1 MLRRGQALMSPH
13 PAAQG
18 ACGDAV
24 NSGPLLVA
32 AAVAALVG
40 LVGFLSPCVLPLVPG
55 YLAFVAGLS
64 GEAGAARRHA
74 QRRMLAGA
82 ALFVAGFS
90 FVFVTAGALFGTLGS
105 TLAEHQRQ
113 LEIVLGGATVVLG
126 LAFLGFIPAL
136 QRERRVHW
144 LPGAG
149 LLGAPLLGLVF
160 GLGWLPCLTPTL
172 TAVYSM
178 AATEG
183 TAGRGAL
190 LSLAYCFG
198 LGIPFL
204 LVAWGAG
211 WVTGA
216 VGFARRHAR
225 AVSRVGGA
233 LLIVIGAALV
243 TGIWDHW
250 ITALQARVSS
260 GGIGSGL

>member
-1 MLRRGQALMSPH
+1 MTDS
-13 PAAQG
+13 AQG
-18 ACGDAV
+18 AFVDTV
-24 NSGPLLVA
+24 NSGPLLLA
-32 AAVAALVG
+32 AGVAALVG

-55 YLAFVAGLS
+55 YLSYVAGLT
-64 GEAGAARRHA
+64 GDLAAARRHT

-90 FVFVTAGALFGTLGS
+90 FVFVTAGTLFGTLGA
-105 TLAEHQRQ
+105 TLAEHQRHLQ
-113 LEIVLGGATVVLG
+113 IVLGIATIVLG

-136 QRERRVHW
+136 QRERKVHW

-149 LLGAPLLGLVF
+149 LVGAPLLGLVF

-172 TAVYSM
+172 SAVYSL

-190 LSLAYCFG
+190 LSVAYCVG
-198 LGIPFL
+198 LGVPFL

-211 WVTGA
+211 WVAGA

-225 AVSRVGGA
+225 LISQIGGGV
-233 LLIVIGAALV
+233 LIVIGIALV
-243 TGIWDHW
+243 TGAWDHW
-250 ITALQARVSS
+250 ITQLQTRVGT
-260 GGIGSGL
+260 GGLGSDL

>member
-1 MLRRGQALMSPH
+1 MLAE
-13 PAAQG
+13 G
-18 ACGDAV
+18 AFVDTV
-24 NSGPLLVA
+24 NSGPLLLA

-55 YLAFVAGLS
+55 YLSYVAGLT
-64 GEAGAARRHA
+64 GDVTAAQRHA

-90 FVFVTAGALFGTLGS
+90 FVFVTAGTLFGTLGA
-105 TLAEHQRQ
+105 TLTEHQRQ
-113 LEIVLGGATVVLG
+113 LQIVLGIVTIAVGV
-126 LAFLGFIPAL
+126 AFLGFVPVL
-136 QRERRVHW
+136 QRERKVHW
-144 LPGAG
+144 LPSAG
-149 LLGAPLLGLVF
+149 LVGAPLLGLVF

-183 TAGRGAL
+183 TAGRGAV
-190 LSLAYCFG
+190 LSVAYCIG

-225 AVSRVGGA
+225 LISRIGGA
-233 LLIVIGAALV
+233 LLIVIGIALV
-243 TGIWDHW
+243 TGVWDHW
-250 ITALQARVSS
+250 ITELQTRVGT
-260 GGIGSGL
+260 GGVGSDL